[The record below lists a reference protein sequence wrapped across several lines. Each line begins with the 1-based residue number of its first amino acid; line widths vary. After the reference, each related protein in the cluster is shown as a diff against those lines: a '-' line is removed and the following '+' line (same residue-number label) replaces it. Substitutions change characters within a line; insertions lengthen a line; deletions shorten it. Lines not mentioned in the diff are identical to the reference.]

1 MAAVIVCMIQRVLL
15 YRIYFMHYN
24 NLTIVQRSSL
34 WIVTQANCSLMLT
47 FKLHRN
53 ITLNNKMC
61 IVTIRVTASVV
72 SNLWIWPQTRF
83 SFIVPGHFSKKKKK
97 HNTFPLTGYCTTDQ
111 DWQTGDDL
119 RQMLQF
125 SLCDICLSATE
136 QLRKFN
142 VSSVLLR
149 CPKNTLAHVNK
160 SYSIRTATLVC
171 TNSQKSILP
180 TIK

>member
-83 SFIVPGHFSKKKKK
+83 SFIVPGHFSKKKETQHFSPHWLL
-97 HNTFPLTGYCTTDQ
+97 HNRPRLTDRGWLKTDVGVFTTWHLPQ
-111 DWQTGDDL
+111 CH
-119 RQMLQF
+119 R
-125 SLCDICLSATE
+125 AT
-136 QLRKFN
+136 
-142 VSSVLLR
+142 
-149 CPKNTLAHVNK
+149 
-160 SYSIRTATLVC
+160 
-171 TNSQKSILP
+171 QKV
-180 TIK
+180 